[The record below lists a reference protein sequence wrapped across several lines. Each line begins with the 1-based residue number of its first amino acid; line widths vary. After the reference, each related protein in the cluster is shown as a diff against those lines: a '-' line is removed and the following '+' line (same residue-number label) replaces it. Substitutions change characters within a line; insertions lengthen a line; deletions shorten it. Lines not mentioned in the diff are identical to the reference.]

1 MRVKICGITN
11 LDDALICYEHGA
23 DALGFIFA
31 SESPRYISSDTCAKI
46 TRALPPFCERIG
58 VFVDLPPQQVA
69 QIANQCHLSAVQLH
83 GHIENND
90 YIQELARLINIPII
104 RAIRIQSSD
113 VTELTQ
119 VIKLLPGDLLQ
130 ALLIDGPGKQKVPF
144 ETFNSIR
151 KETMLPVILAG
162 AIDAE
167 NIKTII
173 HELNPKSIDLCS
185 SLESQPGKKD
195 PDKIK
200 RFFKEIKK
208 VDFV

>member
-11 LDDALICYEHGA
+11 LEDALICYEHGA

-31 SESPRYISSDTCAKI
+31 SQSPRYISSDTCAKI

-58 VFVDLPPQQVA
+58 VFVNLPPIELAQV
-69 QIANQCHLSAVQLH
+69 ANQCQLSAVQLH
-83 GHIENND
+83 GHTENND
-90 YIQELARLINIPII
+90 YIQELSRLINIPII
-104 RAIRIQSSD
+104 RAIRVQSSN

-119 VIKLLPGDLLQ
+119 VIELLPENLLQ
-130 ALLIDGPGKQKVPF
+130 ALLVDGPGKQKVPF
-144 ETFNSIR
+144 EIFNSL
-151 KETMLPVILAG
+151 KEEIKLPLILAG
-162 AIDAE
+162 ALDSE

-200 RFFKEIKK
+200 RFFKEIKN
-208 VDFV
+208 VDCV